1 MYYNILKR
9 KHNSVNTLRIIRMN
23 SILHL
28 KPLVDLFFIE
38 VEGLNI
44 QIKQYQEEIAKLK
57 SENKELI
64 STLIKYEY
72 ELEKCSNWMKEEH
85 YQPQQQPQQH
95 NEEPVQQEQQEQQ
108 QQKEEKQETQ
118 QDNQEKPKRDRKEYM
133 REYQR
138 QYRKAKRQQQ
148 TQPVEMTT

>member
-1 MYYNILKR
+1 
-9 KHNSVNTLRIIRMN
+9 MN

-38 VEGLNI
+38 VEGLNV

-72 ELEKCSNWMKEEH
+72 ELEKCSNWMKEEN
-85 YQPQQQPQQH
+85 YQPQEPLQQ
-95 NEEPVQQEQQEQQ
+95 NEEPVQQGQQKQHQQQEEKQEQQ
-108 QQKEEKQETQ
+108 EKQETQ
-118 QDNQEKPKRDRKEYM
+118 QDNQEKPKRDRKDYM